1 MAPHTGI
8 PLLYTSFSHL
18 LIYADPSILRF
29 LRIGIYLM

>member
-18 LIYADPSILRF
+18 LIYADPSILR
-29 LRIGIYLM
+29 IGIYLM